1 MKSLKMQTKVL
12 LTFAFLILL
21 LAVQT
26 IFLATISTRVD
37 EAATRIADQY
47 QPLVAKAY
55 ELKIAVIQVQEWLT
69 DISATRG
76 LDGLNDGFDEAA
88 ASYQKAQSL
97 LSELAVL
104 DPQNSAAYK
113 AAGPMLDAYYQ
124 AGRSMA
130 QAYIEQGPA
139 GGNRH
144 MPEFDAAAEALN
156 QSVSARMA
164 SAAGTLR
171 AQLVQQSDLVRLMEI
186 TVLVTSL
193 LFLGVLVSLIFAARS
208 TILKPIN
215 AMTRMAKDMAQGEGD
230 LTKRLDDSS
239 SDELGTAANWI
250 NQFVAKTQST
260 IRSISN
266 VTLEIRDAAGS
277 LTSLAEN
284 TDKNMSLQLQES
296 QQAATAMTEMLA
308 SAREIA
314 HNASE
319 TSSETGTVNSEAR
332 AGKAVID
339 STASQIGALAS
350 QMDKAQMVIRKLG
363 EESTNIGLVLDVI
376 KGISEQTNL
385 LALNAAIE
393 AARAGE
399 QGRGFAVVADEVRTL
414 ASRTQQSTE
423 EIHEMIKRLQ
433 SSSSEADS
441 VIDAGEKL
449 AHTSVTSVQQAN
461 QSLEAISSRIES
473 INQMNTQVATAA
485 EEQCQVSMEI
495 DRNIVNISQVAQEN
509 AQSVAL
515 LNSTGV
521 KLKSNLQQLD
531 QLLGQFKI

>member
-156 QSVSARMA
+156 QSVSARMV
-164 SAAGTLR
+164 SATGTLR

-441 VIDAGEKL
+441 VIDAGRKL